1 MTRLL
6 VLLALVAALMPGC
19 AVLGRQQKDSH
30 IQPETVSQVKKGMSK
45 EEVTALLGAPQEIIF
60 SNREHDPLREH
71 AYIFTHTTTLYTGI
85 FLALISFG
93 NADEKS
99 DRVVVFFDADGKVE
113 HVGATLAADS
123 ADHGFPF
130 GR

>member
-19 AVLGRQQKDSH
+19 AILGRRQKDKY
-30 IQPETVSQVKKGMSK
+30 IQPEMVSQVKKGMSK

-60 SNREHDPLREH
+60 SNLEHDPLREH
-71 AYIFTHTTTLYTGI
+71 AYVFTQSTTLYTGI

-93 NADEKS
+93 NVDEKS
-99 DRVVVFFDADGKVE
+99 DRVIVFFDDDGKVE
-113 HVGATLAADS
+113 HVGATLISDTAE
-123 ADHGFPF
+123 HGFPF